1 MEYWKQNIQKSVSK
15 MKANIESLKQELWDQ
30 TLANVPRYL
39 REEYVALLWY
49 LIANEGQQDWEEVAN
64 MIGED
69 YLVLTDKEADDAVR
83 EYIEET
89 AWAFKPSFLSGFT
102 GVDEEV
108 FVTLQEANKYDA
120 IMSMIQDFDAFVEAA
135 VQADGRG
142 HFLATYD
149 HNEYDV
155 TVYDTT
161 YYIYRRN

>member
-1 MEYWKQNIQKSVSK
+1 

-39 REEYVALLWY
+39 REEYVALLWH

-69 YLVLTDKEADDAVR
+69 YLVLTDEEADDAVR
-83 EYIEET
+83 NYIERT
-89 AWAFKPSFLSGFT
+89 AWAFTPSFLSGFT

-108 FVTLQEANKYDA
+108 FVALQEANKYDA
-120 IMSMIQDFDAFVEAA
+120 IRSMIQDFDAFVEAA
-135 VQADGRG
+135 VSADGRG

-155 TVYDTT
+155 TVNDTT
-161 YYIYRRN
+161 YYIYRVN